1 MAHHKL
7 TQKKVDGLSRP
18 GRYSDRGGLYATVTE
33 TGGFWT
39 FRYVRGGRDGK
50 RGRERWMGLGPLWD
64 VPLAE
69 ARDGAEQARKLV
81 RQDIDPLDARRE
93 RRDAKALR
101 GRQAHCLLDA
111 HARFRARAGV
121 GFSTFFL
128 SSLAGRLTSAC

>member
-1 MAHHKL
+1 
-7 TQKKVDGLSRP
+7 
-18 GRYSDRGGLYATVTE
+18 
-33 TGGFWT
+33 
-39 FRYVRGGRDGK
+39 
-50 RGRERWMGLGPLWD
+50 MGLGPLWD

-69 ARDGAEQARKLV
+69 ARDGAEQARKLL
-81 RQDIDPLDARRE
+81 RH
-93 RRDAKALR
+93 R

>member
-69 ARDGAEQARKLV
+69 ARDGAEQARKLL

-93 RRDAKALR
+93 WRDAKALE
-101 GRQAHCLLDA
+101 AA
-111 HARFRARAGV
+111 
-121 GFSTFFL
+121 
-128 SSLAGRLTSAC
+128 RLTVYLMLMRASERERVWASRPSSCPPWRDA